1 MLTSKDLM
9 TLEDYSKI
17 RDEFRRTAIDHRRQ
31 RQVAVGPNCTLAFE
45 DKETI
50 RYQIQEML
58 YIEKTFTP
66 RGIKDELDA
75 YTPLIPNG
83 TNLVATMTLEY
94 GDPEIRRVKLEQLK
108 NIEDTVYFRVQG
120 HQRIYA
126 IADEDMDRSNDLK
139 TSSVHFLRFEFKPG
153 EIVDFKDT
161 SNKVYIGIGHDLYPY
176 EVQLSDEARE
186 ELVKDFA

>member
-17 RDEFRRTAIDHRRQ
+17 REDFRLGAIDHRRQ

-45 DKETI
+45 DINTVK
-50 RYQIQEML
+50 YQIQEML

-75 YTPLIPNG
+75 YTPLIPTG
-83 TNLVATMTLEY
+83 TNLIATMTLEY
-94 GDPEIRRVKLEQLK
+94 GDPNIRKVKLEQLK
-108 NIEDTVYFRVQG
+108 NIEDTVYFRIQG

-126 IADEDMDRSNDLK
+126 VADEDMDRSNDTK
-139 TSSVHFLRFEFKPG
+139 TSSVHFLRFEFKAG
-153 EIVDFKDT
+153 QIVDFRDHA
-161 SNKVYIGIGHDLYPY
+161 NKIYIGVSHDLYPY
-176 EVQLSDEARE
+176 EVMLSDLIRE
-186 ELVKDFA
+186 ELSKDFA

>member
-17 RDEFRRTAIDHRRQ
+17 RDDFRTNAISHRRQ
-31 RQVAVGPNCTLAFE
+31 RQIAVGPNCTLAFE
-45 DKETI
+45 DKDTVK
-50 RYQIQEML
+50 YQIQEML

-83 TNLVATMTLEY
+83 SNLIATMTLEY
-94 GDPEIRRVKLEQLK
+94 GDPEIRKVKLEQLK
-108 NIEDTVYFRVQG
+108 TIEDTVYFRIQG
-120 HQRIYA
+120 HQRVYA
-126 IADEDMDRSNDLK
+126 LADEDMERSNETK

-161 SNKVYIGIGHDLYPY
+161 SNKVYIGISHDLYPY
-176 EVQLSDEARE
+176 EVQISDQVRKV
-186 ELVKDFA
+186 LIGDFA